1 MRKKINLFKDSTA
14 KFGGLIFF
22 SVQKKYAVRV
32 WLDCDLH
39 KSLKHNTTNRVENVR
54 SCRKY
59 HLKVVPNLSIAS
71 PVYFLLFYFISF
83 LSSGYRVIQSVYT
96 DSIFLSRNKFTCIL
110 FDILVNWVAKAYIS
124 NLLRVSN
131 APFCQFLLPFTQIM
145 FAVTNSVDGSGFIPS
160 INKIQTRIYY
170 VEGVYEI
177 FVKRWTILCMRSFT
191 VLTLNKYS
199 NFCTATT
206 EISKRKCMCFLQYC

>member
-1 MRKKINLFKDSTA
+1 M
-14 KFGGLIFF
+14 
-22 SVQKKYAVRV
+22 
-32 WLDCDLH
+32 
-39 KSLKHNTTNRVENVR
+39 R

-96 DSIFLSRNKFTCIL
+96 DSIFLSRNKFTCIF

-131 APFCQFLLPFTQIM
+131 VPFCQFLLPFTQIM

-191 VLTLNKYS
+191 VLTLNKYTK
-199 NFCTATT
+199 FCTATT
-206 EISKRKCMCFLQYC
+206 EISFNENACVFFNIVNLLSE